1 MASDISL
8 TAGMRNNLLSL
19 QNTVALLDRTQDRL
33 ATGKRVNSALDD
45 PGAYFKS
52 KALNDRSGDIG
63 LLKDNMGQAI
73 QTVQAADKGIKAIT
87 ALVQQAKAIAEQA
100 KMSAAG
106 GADNDTEVGN
116 YSAQLEELY
125 RQIDNI
131 ASASG
136 YAGVNLLKS
145 NDLTVQFE
153 GGAASKLVIS
163 GFSALATGDLS
174 LSAISFSDA
183 GGATAGTTTTV
194 GTDVIVS
201 TVIDDVITELN
212 GALKELRSQA
222 ENLATNMSIVQTQI
236 TFTTDM
242 QNVLT
247 IGADK
252 LTLADMNEEGAN
264 MLMLQTRQ
272 SLSTTALSLSAQA
285 AQSVLRLFG

>member
-33 ATGKRVNSALDD
+33 ATGKKVNTALDD

-52 KALNDRSGDIG
+52 KNLNDRAGDIG

-87 ALVQQAKAIAEQA
+87 SLVQAAKALAEQA
-100 KMSAAG
+100 KMADAAG
-106 GADNDTEVGN
+106 DTASVATYITQINDMN
-116 YSAQLEELY
+116 D
-125 RQIDNI
+125 QIDNI
-131 ASASG
+131 VAASG
-136 YAGVNLLKS
+136 YQGMNLLNKNGVTIGGTGTATTTS
-145 NDLTVQFE
+145 LTVAFE
-153 GGAASKLVIS
+153 AGSLDIKAIGVDSGGLGLISLGTASDIGTAIDKLGSALTTLRTEAETLAASL
-163 GFSALATGDLS
+163 
-174 LSAISFSDA
+174 
-183 GGATAGTTTTV
+183 
-194 GTDVIVS
+194 
-201 TVIDDVITELN
+201 
-212 GALKELRSQA
+212 
-222 ENLATNMSIVQTQI
+222 SIVQIQI
-236 TFTTDM
+236 NFTTDM

-252 LTLADMNEEGAN
+252 LVLADMNEEGAN